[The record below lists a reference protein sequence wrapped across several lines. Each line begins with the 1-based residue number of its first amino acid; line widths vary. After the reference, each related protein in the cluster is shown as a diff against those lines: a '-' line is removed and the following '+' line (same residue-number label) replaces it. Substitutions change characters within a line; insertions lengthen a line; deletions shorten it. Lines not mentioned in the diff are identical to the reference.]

1 MQNLLSSQYQSAVIE
16 ALDQNTIVAL
26 TDRAGKILHVNET
39 FCRISG
45 YSAKELI
52 GKTHAIVNSG
62 YHSREFMHELWETIL
77 SGDVWRG
84 EICNRRKDGSL
95 YWVKTVITPLRD
107 TLGEIE
113 NFLAIRQDIT
123 ELKEAQARLAALRSQ
138 FQSIVENAP
147 DIIVRFD
154 RHLRHIY
161 INKAIEKATGLTQ
174 ADYLGKTNE
183 ELGMPDD
190 IAREWRKN
198 FGLVFETKKEH
209 ITQFSFP
216 TPEGE
221 RFFEARLV
229 PELDENGVFDTII
242 CVTRDITKQRQAET
256 VLKERDARL
265 QGIIDGLPGMVGYW
279 DTNLCNRFANKSYLE
294 WFGKLPH
301 EIHGIHIR
309 ELLGHQLF
317 ELNQPYFEKALQ
329 GERQIFERAIP
340 RPDGTTRWTQAYYI
354 PDNQAGKI
362 IGFYVFVFDI
372 SAIKEAEMRAKEANE
387 AKNRFL
393 SNVSHELRTPLN
405 GILGFAQL
413 ISMNSQAPAI
423 LREYGG
429 HVEASAEHLLALINE
444 LLDFGRIE
452 AGAIQI
458 EPEQVTLERAL
469 RTVIELITVQARA
482 RDLAFTVEFYAQ
494 PTTMLNVDVKRLRQ
508 VLLNLLTNAVKFT
521 QHGSVQLRL
530 AIDKDLLCF
539 EVSDQGIGIDAADL
553 QRLFIPFSQVG
564 EKSFRSQGLGLGL
577 AISQQLVQ
585 AMGGEITVTSTV
597 GQGSTFSFAL
607 PCLDRAGAKTSLL
620 QPMQSAK
627 GKLRLTALYVED
639 DYRGRQLM
647 QEFLR
652 DSEIDL
658 LLAEDATSA
667 LKIAEQAKPDL
678 FLLDLNLPDMSGFD
692 LMARIRAT
700 DWGSNKPVIAI
711 SADHMQPTRDRALE
725 SGVAEFVPKP
735 INLARLNAVLSR
747 YAPHG

>member
-26 TDRAGKILHVNET
+26 TDRAGVILHVNET

-45 YSAKELI
+45 YSVDELL
-52 GKTHAIVNSG
+52 GKTHAVVNSG
-62 YHSREFMHELWETIL
+62 YHSNEFIRDMWQTIL
-77 SGDVWRG
+77 AGKIWRG

-107 TLGEIE
+107 AAGAIE
-113 NFLAIRQDIT
+113 SFLAIRQDIT
-123 ELKEAQARLAALRSQ
+123 ALKEAEQRLYTLQVQYSTL
-138 FQSIVENAP
+138 VENAP
-147 DIIVRFD
+147 DIIARFD
-154 RHLRHIY
+154 RSLRHIFV
-161 INKAIEKATGLTQ
+161 NGAIRQATGLTPE
-174 ADYLGKTNE
+174 DYLGKTNAE
-183 ELGMPDD
+183 MGMPDD
-190 IAREWRKN
+190 LVRIWDTHIR
-198 FGLVFETKKEH
+198 FVFET
-209 ITQFSFP
+209 TQAKTMFFHFDSP
-216 TPEGE
+216 DGR
-221 RFFEARLV
+221 RFFEARLA
-229 PELDENGVFDTII
+229 PEFNGAGEVETVI
-242 CVTRDITKQRQAET
+242 CVTRDITAQKIAEEQVRQ
-256 VLKERDARL
+256 RDARL

-279 DTNLCNRFANKSYLE
+279 DTSLRNRFANKSYLE

-309 ELLGHQLF
+309 ELLGAELF
-317 ELNQPYFEKALQ
+317 ELNRPFFEKALQ
-329 GERQIFERAIP
+329 GEHQVFERAIP

-362 IGFYVFVFDI
+362 VGFFVFVFDI
-372 SAIKEAEMRAKEANE
+372 SAIKEAEVRAKEANE

-413 ISMNSQAPAI
+413 IAMHSQAPAI

-429 HVEASAEHLLALINE
+429 HVEASAEHLLSLINE

-458 EPEQVTLERAL
+458 EPEQITLERAL

-482 RDLAFTVEFYAQ
+482 RGLAFTVEFYAQ
-494 PTTMLNVDVKRLRQ
+494 PTTMLHVDVKRLRQ

-521 QHGSVQLRL
+521 RNGAVQLRL
-530 AIDKDLLCF
+530 AVEDGLLHF
-539 EVSDQGIGIDAADL
+539 EVSDHGIGIDAADL

-597 GQGSTFSFAL
+597 GQGSNFSFAL

-667 LKIAEQAKPDL
+667 LRIAEQAKPDL

-692 LMARIRAT
+692 LMAKLRAT
-700 DWGSNKPVIAI
+700 AWGSNKPVIAI